1 MSRESLHE
9 KFLREMR
16 EDRADFCRHIDRT
29 FGDLRAEVQKI
40 DAALSKLGESV
51 DRFGRNVRTGMDAG
65 LRQLEKEIEEF
76 RRERR
81 GREADH

>member
-1 MSRESLHE
+1 MSPESPHG

-29 FGDLRAEVQKI
+29 FGELRAEVQKI

-65 LRQLEKEIEEF
+65 LRQLEKEF